1 MIIIHVYYSSIKNEI
16 EKIVWSLLRGVPRK
30 PYEHTHIFFIFYF
43 IKEDR

>member
-1 MIIIHVYYSSIKNEI
+1 MCIIAQLKKKKK
-16 EKIVWSLLRGVPRK
+16 KIVLSLLRGVPRK